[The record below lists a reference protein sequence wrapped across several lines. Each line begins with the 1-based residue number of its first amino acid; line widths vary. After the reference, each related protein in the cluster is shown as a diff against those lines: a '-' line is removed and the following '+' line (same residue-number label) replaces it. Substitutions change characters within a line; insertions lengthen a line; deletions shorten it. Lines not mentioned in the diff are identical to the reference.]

1 MDVGTRVIHGGVE
14 KKIVEKAGDVLIL
27 NDKTVVRSEDVQLS
41 RLEDSSSRPEEIEP
55 ISPELEA
62 VQASEKVA
70 LRARIEAITDDMPA
84 KILFSIVNEVD
95 PAMVMLPLSEGDV
108 DKLRS
113 TLLQKALKSGKIDP
127 KVCESCGQVIP
138 E

>member
-14 KKIVEKAGDVLIL
+14 KEVVEKAGDVLIL
-27 NDKTVVRSEDVQLS
+27 NDKTVVRSEDVQIS
-41 RLEDSSSRPEEIEP
+41 RLEDSPSRPEEIEP

-70 LRARIEAITDDMPA
+70 LRARIEAITDDMSA